1 MNGPFAAES
10 RRRRATL
17 WFDFIRPG
25 RVVPPPGRWILV
37 GVIRTSRTS
46 LGGGSTQAREA
57 EAALGGTESDAG
69 ARLLPHGS
77 EPSLRQFGAVARM
90 ALATSGATSVPQC
103 PSRKLGHD
111 APSSAVP
118 EGRRARAARTRHPAR
133 QRSRKRDRPPHA
145 SQSRGRPVASGRR
158 GTPDASARPLRR
170 CPAPRMMRGRP
181 PRTRGLSA
189 VLYIVTMQKPHFV
202 ETTRMRL
209 PCDRTSISR

>member
-10 RRRRATL
+10 RCRRATL

-46 LGGGSTQAREA
+46 LGGESTQAREA

-77 EPSLRQFGAVARM
+77 EPSLRQLGAVARM

-103 PSRKLGHD
+103 PSRKPGHD

-118 EGRRARAARTRHPAR
+118 EGRRARAAQMRIRR
-133 QRSRKRDRPPHA
+133 DKRDAQMRPRRHTRA
-145 SQSRGRPVASGRR
+145 RAGAGRSPQGAGAHP
-158 GTPDASARPLRR
+158 TPPRVRSEG
-170 CPAPRMMRGRP
+170 APRPG
-181 PRTRGLSA
+181 
-189 VLYIVTMQKPHFV
+189 
-202 ETTRMRL
+202 
-209 PCDRTSISR
+209 